1 MLLQVK
7 ATLAKPN
14 AKLPT
19 WGSPDAAGLDLY
31 AALSEE
37 QMPFV
42 TINPGETVLISVG
55 IKTSFTPGYAAFLYA
70 RSGIATKRHLAPA
83 NKVGVVDADYR
94 GEWFVP
100 MHNHSN
106 EPQIIEDGE
115 RIAQVIFQEV
125 EHPQIVLVESLDSTE
140 RGDGGFGSTG
150 VK

>member
-1 MLLQVK
+1 MDTIINFMKLNH
-7 ATLAKPN
+7 N
-14 AKLPT
+14 AKDPVC
-19 WGSPDAAGLDLY
+19 GSVDAAGHDLS
-31 AALSEE
+31 AAIDKSIMIAPHQTVKIPTGLSMELPE
-37 QMPFV
+37 NTF
-42 TINPGETVLISVG
+42 GG
-55 IKTSFTPGYAAFLYA
+55 IYA

-100 MHNHSN
+100 IHNHSN